1 MGLYI
6 WVSSSGIVIWV
17 LDSGLVGEKWFGIRF
32 L

>member
-17 LDSGLVGEKWFGIRF
+17 LDSGLVGEKWFGIKF